1 MQATAAHWLTVLW
14 IRYGKLAV
22 TVMALAVTVMALAV
36 IALWRGCSSSVCWGN
51 AVCVVER

>member
-14 IRYGKLAV
+14 IRYGK
-22 TVMALAVTVMALAV
+22 LAVTVMALAV